1 MSDPDRIRRMAGE
14 PPSLLQPA
22 NDNTFMRV
30 ALNQALEAYEQGEVP
45 VGAVVVK
52 DGQII
57 GRGHNLRETLQ
68 DPTAHAE
75 MFALTAAAESVQAW
89 RLDGCDIY
97 VTLEPCPMCAGAIV
111 NSRIRRVVFGASD
124 PKAGACGTL
133 FNVVQDSRLNHRAE
147 LSPGVMADECGELLK
162 SFFRECREG
171 TIKRRGR
178 RGQDDETSTHQE
190 P

>member
-1 MSDPDRIRRMAGE
+1 MNPGNDPPFEGE
-14 PPSLLQPA
+14 PPSLLRPMDDEA
-22 NDNTFMRV
+22 FMR
-30 ALNQALEAYEQGEVP
+30 ACLQEALEAYQKGEVP
-45 VGAVVVK
+45 VGAVVVHE
-52 DGQII
+52 GRII

-75 MFALTAAAESVQAW
+75 MLAMTAAAEARGEW
-89 RLDGCDIY
+89 RLEDCTLY

-111 NSRIRRVVFGASD
+111 NGRVRRVVFGASD

-133 FNVVQDSRLNHRAE
+133 YNLVQDSRLNHRAE
-147 LSPGVMADECGELLK
+147 LQGGVLGDEASQILK

-171 TIKRRGR
+171 TIKRRGSR
-178 RGQDDETSTHQE
+178 KDK